1 MALFPG
7 HKLAIFSS
15 PPALRGT
22 ACPGLACSRP
32 VAESPSPGEEA
43 SLSLLEARRCTKY
56 DHLICTPALQ
66 VGCYGPFSKERKLPE
81 VEQLGG
87 GSAGLELGVLAL
99 SRANS
104 PWCAILVQML
114 WKLSSGSP
122 FGLRGKGVLVS
133 PWRRWKWLNQ
143 VYGPTDPRGLQA
155 IWLPR
160 SQDLLPEGS
169 EAHPQMVFTRGYITV
184 QRFFRQR
191 FHFFHRKDQTSF
203 RTGHGLLLGGGE
215 QAPSGAGSSL
225 LQFLHSR
232 SSRRDLSLPPAQRTG
247 LGDN

>member
-7 HKLAIFSS
+7 HELAIFSS

-184 QRFFRQR
+184 QRFSDSVFI
-191 FHFFHRKDQTSF
+191 SF
-203 RTGHGLLLGGGE
+203 TGKIRHLSERGMASSSEEENKPLLE
-215 QAPSGAGSSL
+215 PEAPYCSFST
-225 LQFLHSR
+225 
-232 SSRRDLSLPPAQRTG
+232 RDLHAEI
-247 LGDN
+247 